1 MRIALAIALVMYL
14 FSVAI
19 AENRKEITVE
29 LQVPDTTWTI
39 QITEVREVGNELW
52 VVSHLSQDPDMM
64 GAQVISTVKNS
75 IELVAPDLP
84 VKQFVTGKTW
94 NWDNGE
100 DYVFISSINDI
111 EQELDTGRIFYKPG
125 K

>member
-1 MRIALAIALVMYL
+1 MRIVLAIALVMCL
-14 FSVAI
+14 FSAAI

-39 QITEVREVGNELW
+39 QITEVTEVGNELW
-52 VVSHLSQDPDMM
+52 VVSHLSQASDMM
-64 GAQVISTVKNS
+64 GAQVISTVKDS

-84 VKQFVTGKTW
+84 IKQFVTGKTW
-94 NWDNGE
+94 NWDNGKG
-100 DYVFISSINDI
+100 YIFISSIKDI
-111 EQELDTGRIFYKPG
+111 EQKLGTGRIIYKPG